1 MGAGENMEKIIE
13 TKKDLLDYISE
24 RARCYSTICEDSVKR
39 NQIHSVDQEQANAI
53 LVDFVNYIGAN
64 QGLDWGL
71 KVEDLWND
79 QEEMS
84 HPPRGT
90 MLALDQ
96 LRGHVPDYSQY
107 YIVFYKYERDD
118 ELYFNRIC
126 MQFPYINNEYDI
138 NKMESQLIK
147 LLPLDVETCK
157 TVRITGLTK
166 L

>member
-39 NQIHSVDQEQANAI
+39 NQRHSVDQEQANAI

-79 QEEMS
+79 QEEMN

-90 MLALDQ
+90 MLALEQ
-96 LRGHVPDYSQY
+96 LRKSDIIEN
-107 YIVFYKYERDD
+107 YIVFYKCKLGS
-118 ELYFNRIC
+118 ELMFDSVS
-126 MQFPYINNEYDI
+126 MASPPINNHHDI
-138 NKMESQLIK
+138 YALKKRLKDI
-147 LLPLDVETCK
+147 LPISKKEVQ
-157 TVRITGLTK
+157 ITGLTK